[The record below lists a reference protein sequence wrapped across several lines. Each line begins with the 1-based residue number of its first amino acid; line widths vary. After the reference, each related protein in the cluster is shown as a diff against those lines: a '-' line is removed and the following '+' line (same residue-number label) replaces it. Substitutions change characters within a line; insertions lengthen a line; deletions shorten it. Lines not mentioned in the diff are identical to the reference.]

1 MAMGLL
7 MIIWFRGY
15 KLAVTDEFLEYRD
28 GRYRVSKIPLADC
41 SEMKREWVEVDV
53 KGTIM
58 HRLEI
63 RVIAKDRETGFTRT
77 AFIINGEAF
86 GKKDLQMIKDALEN
100 AKRDIERAR
109 ELARGVRHGND
120 KEV

>member
-1 MAMGLL
+1 MNAIRDSLAAGV
-7 MIIWFRGY
+7 RGVFWIS
-15 KLAVTDEFLEYRD
+15 AVTMLLAFLLICTLPVKSR
-28 GRYRVSKIPLADC
+28 GI
-41 SEMKREWVEVDV
+41 EVDV
-53 KGTIM
+53 KGIIM